1 MTSGDSH
8 QPLAN
13 LANPSSPSGA
23 TEAGLLRTCAIGRGR
38 REFGP
43 FAELFIAAPDTI
55 SIWQLFNQ
63 DQQCPLLNLSSAEI
77 EEILNSTCIEVPEF
91 IEFIRRKKS
100 FFFFSNIAFNISNS
114 KS

>member
-13 LANPSSPSGA
+13 LANPSSPSGT
-23 TEAGLLRTCAIGRGR
+23 TEAGLLQTCAIGRGR

-63 DQQCPLLNLSSAEI
+63 HCPVLNLSSAEI
-77 EEILNSTCIEVPEF
+77 EEILNSICVEVPEF
-91 IEFIRRKKS
+91 TEFIRRKKS
-100 FFFFSNIAFNISNS
+100 IFFFHCF
-114 KS
+114 